1 MYIFDETTSVVLYF
15 FSHYIFL
22 EPALA
27 SINQRNEAYKKK
39 EREMAAR
46 MFGGK

>member
-1 MYIFDETTSVVLYF
+1 MFILTKPYLFL
-15 FSHYIFL
+15 SHDIPL
-22 EPALA
+22 ESALA